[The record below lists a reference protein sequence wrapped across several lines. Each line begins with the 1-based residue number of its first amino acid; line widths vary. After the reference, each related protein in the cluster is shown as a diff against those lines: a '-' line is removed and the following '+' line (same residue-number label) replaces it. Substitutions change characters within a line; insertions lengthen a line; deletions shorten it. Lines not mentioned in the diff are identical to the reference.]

1 MKKSLK
7 SFIEENIELIENG
20 EFEVIYSNLLDP
32 FKLNLDANSRYTLI
46 GDFTEALIKAGIDP
60 AKYMKEIPPH
70 YLGGTSLRS
79 YTIPNNITAI
89 GEYAFSG
96 YNGLTE
102 VVIPSTVTSI
112 GAYTFRY
119 CHELRSITYL
129 GTVDQWKGVKK
140 LPGWKKDS
148 SIKKIIC
155 TDGITNPQ

>member
-1 MKKSLK
+1 MKMKKSLK
-7 SFIEENIELIENG
+7 NFIEENIEMIENE
-20 EFEVIYSNLLDP
+20 EFEVIYSD
-32 FKLNLDANSRYTLI
+32 LDADFRYTLI

-96 YNGLTE
+96 YNGLTG

-119 CHELRSITYL
+119 CSELESITYL
-129 GTVDQWKGVKK
+129 GTIDQWKEVKK

-155 TDGITNPQ
+155 ADGITNPQ

>member
-7 SFIEENIELIENG
+7 NFIEENIELIENE
-20 EFEVIYSNLLDP
+20 EFEVIYSD
-32 FKLNLDANSRYTLI
+32 LDADFRYTLI

-79 YTIPNNITAI
+79 YTIPNSITAI

-96 YNGLTE
+96 YNGLAE

-129 GTVDQWKGVKK
+129 GTVDQWKEVKK

-155 TDGITNPQ
+155 ADGITNPQ

>member
-7 SFIEENIELIENG
+7 NFIEENIELIENG
-20 EFEVIYSNLLDP
+20 EFEVIYSD
-32 FKLNLDANSRYTLI
+32 LDADFRYTLI

-60 AKYMKEIPPH
+60 AKYMKEIPSH

-129 GTVDQWKGVKK
+129 GTVSQWKEVKK

-155 TDGITNPQ
+155 ADGITNPQ

>member
-1 MKKSLK
+1 MKMKKSLK
-7 SFIEENIELIENG
+7 NFIEENIEMIENE
-20 EFEVIYSNLLDP
+20 EFDVIYSD
-32 FKLNLDANSRYTLI
+32 LDADFRYTLI

-96 YNGLTE
+96 YNGLTG
-102 VVIPSTVTSI
+102 VVMPSTVTSI
-112 GAYTFRY
+112 GAYAFRY
-119 CHELRSITYL
+119 CSELESITYL
-129 GTVDQWKGVKK
+129 GTIDQWKEVKK

-155 TDGITNPQ
+155 ADGITNPQ

>member
-1 MKKSLK
+1 MKMKKSLK
-7 SFIEENIELIENG
+7 NFIEENIEMIENE
-20 EFEVIYSNLLDP
+20 EFKVIYSD
-32 FKLNLDANSRYTLI
+32 LDADFRCTLI

-112 GAYTFRY
+112 GAYAFRY
-119 CHELRSITYL
+119 CSELESITYL
-129 GTVDQWKGVKK
+129 GTIDQWKEVKK
-140 LPGWKKDS
+140 LPGWKKDF

-155 TDGITNPQ
+155 ADGITNPQ

>member
-1 MKKSLK
+1 MKMKKSLK
-7 SFIEENIELIENG
+7 NFIEENIELIENG
-20 EFEVIYSNLLDP
+20 EFEVIYSD
-32 FKLNLDANSRYTLI
+32 LDADFRYTLI

-60 AKYMKEIPPH
+60 AKFMKEIPPH

-96 YNGLTE
+96 YNGLTG

-119 CHELRSITYL
+119 CRELESITYL
-129 GTVDQWKGVKK
+129 GTIDQWKEVKK

>member
-1 MKKSLK
+1 MKIKRSLK
-7 SFIEENIELIENG
+7 NFIEENIELIENG
-20 EFEVIYSNLLDP
+20 EFEVIYSD
-32 FKLNLDANSRYTLI
+32 LDADFRYTFI

-96 YNGLTE
+96 YNGLAE

-112 GAYTFRY
+112 SARAFRY
-119 CHELRSITYL
+119 CRELESITYL
-129 GTVDQWKGVKK
+129 GTVDQWKEVKK

-155 TDGITNPQ
+155 ADGITNPQ

>member
-7 SFIEENIELIENG
+7 NFIEENIELIENE
-20 EFEVIYSNLLDP
+20 EFEVIYSD
-32 FKLNLDANSRYTLI
+32 LDADFRYTLI

-102 VVIPSTVTSI
+102 VIIPSAVTSI

-119 CHELRSITYL
+119 CRGLMSITYL

-148 SIKKIIC
+148 SIEKIIC

>member
-7 SFIEENIELIENG
+7 NFIEENIELIENE
-20 EFEVIYSNLLDP
+20 EFEVIYSD
-32 FKLNLDANSRYTLI
+32 LDADFRYTLI

-60 AKYMKEIPPH
+60 AIYMKEIPPH

-119 CHELRSITYL
+119 CHELRSIIYL

>member
-1 MKKSLK
+1 MKIKRSLK
-7 SFIEENIELIENG
+7 NFIEENIELIENG
-20 EFEVIYSNLLDP
+20 EFEVIYSD
-32 FKLNLDANSRYTLI
+32 LDADFRYTFI

-129 GTVDQWKGVKK
+129 GTVDQWKEVKK

-155 TDGITNPQ
+155 ADGITNPQ

>member
-1 MKKSLK
+1 MKMKKSLK
-7 SFIEENIELIENG
+7 NFIEENIELIENG
-20 EFEVIYSNLLDP
+20 EFEVIYSD
-32 FKLNLDANSRYTLI
+32 LDADFRYTLI

-79 YTIPNNITAI
+79 YTIPNNVTAI

-96 YNGLTE
+96 YNGLTR

-112 GAYTFRY
+112 GAYAFRY
-119 CHELRSITYL
+119 CSELESITYL
-129 GTVDQWKGVKK
+129 GTVDQWKEVKK

-155 TDGITNPQ
+155 ADGITNPQ

>member
-1 MKKSLK
+1 M
-7 SFIEENIELIENG
+7 IENE
-20 EFEVIYSNLLDP
+20 EFDVIYSD
-32 FKLNLDANSRYTLI
+32 LDADFRYTLI

-96 YNGLTE
+96 YNGLTG
-102 VVIPSTVTSI
+102 VVMPSTVTSI
-112 GAYTFRY
+112 GAYAFRY
-119 CHELRSITYL
+119 CSELESITYL
-129 GTVDQWKGVKK
+129 GTIDQWKEVKK

-155 TDGITNPQ
+155 ADGITNPQ

>member
-7 SFIEENIELIENG
+7 NFIEENIELIENG
-20 EFEVIYSNLLDP
+20 EFEVIYSD
-32 FKLNLDANSRYTLI
+32 LDADFRYTLI

-70 YLGGTSLRS
+70 YLGGTSLGS

-102 VVIPSTVTSI
+102 IVIPSTVTSI

-129 GTVDQWKGVKK
+129 GTVDQWKEVKK

-155 TDGITNPQ
+155 ADGITNPQ

>member
-1 MKKSLK
+1 MKMKKSLK
-7 SFIEENIELIENG
+7 NFIEENIEMIENE
-20 EFEVIYSNLLDP
+20 EFEVIYSD
-32 FKLNLDANSRYTLI
+32 LDADFRYTLI

-96 YNGLTE
+96 YNGLTG

-112 GAYTFRY
+112 GAYAFRY
-119 CHELRSITYL
+119 CSELESITYL
-129 GTVDQWKGVKK
+129 GTIDQWKEVKK

-155 TDGITNPQ
+155 ADGITNPQ

>member
-7 SFIEENIELIENG
+7 NFIEENIEMIENE
-20 EFEVIYSNLLDP
+20 EFDVIYSD
-32 FKLNLDANSRYTLI
+32 LDADFRYTLI

-96 YNGLTE
+96 YNGLTG
-102 VVIPSTVTSI
+102 VVMPSTVTSI
-112 GAYTFRY
+112 GAYAFRY
-119 CHELRSITYL
+119 CSELESITYL
-129 GTVDQWKGVKK
+129 GTIDQWKEVKK

-155 TDGITNPQ
+155 ADGITNPQ

>member
-1 MKKSLK
+1 MKMKKSLK
-7 SFIEENIELIENG
+7 NFIEENIEMIENE
-20 EFEVIYSNLLDP
+20 EFEVIYSD
-32 FKLNLDANSRYTLI
+32 LDADFRYTLI

-96 YNGLTE
+96 YNGLTG

-112 GAYTFRY
+112 CAYAFRY
-119 CHELRSITYL
+119 CSELESITYL
-129 GTVDQWKGVKK
+129 GTIDQWKEVKK

-155 TDGITNPQ
+155 ADGITNPQ

>member
-7 SFIEENIELIENG
+7 NFIEENIEMIENE
-20 EFEVIYSNLLDP
+20 EFEVIYSD
-32 FKLNLDANSRYTLI
+32 LDADFRYTLI

-96 YNGLTE
+96 YNGLTG

-112 GAYTFRY
+112 GAYAFRY
-119 CHELRSITYL
+119 CSELESITYL
-129 GTVDQWKGVKK
+129 GTVDQWKEVKK

-155 TDGITNPQ
+155 ADGITNPQ

>member
-1 MKKSLK
+1 MKIKRSLK
-7 SFIEENIELIENG
+7 NFIEENIELIENG
-20 EFEVIYSNLLDP
+20 EFEVIYSD
-32 FKLNLDANSRYTLI
+32 LDADFRYTFI

-60 AKYMKEIPPH
+60 AKFMKEIPPH

-96 YNGLTE
+96 YNGLTG

-119 CHELRSITYL
+119 CRELESITYL
-129 GTVDQWKGVKK
+129 GTIDQWKEVKK

>member
-7 SFIEENIELIENG
+7 NFIEENIEMIENE
-20 EFEVIYSNLLDP
+20 EFEVIYSD
-32 FKLNLDANSRYTLI
+32 LDADFRYTLI

-96 YNGLTE
+96 YNGLTG

-119 CHELRSITYL
+119 CSELESITYL
-129 GTVDQWKGVKK
+129 GTIDQWKEVKK

-155 TDGITNPQ
+155 ADGITNPQ

>member
-7 SFIEENIELIENG
+7 NFIEENIELIENG
-20 EFEVIYSNLLDP
+20 EFEVIYSD
-32 FKLNLDANSRYTLI
+32 LDADFRYTFI

-129 GTVDQWKGVKK
+129 GTVDQWKEVKK

-148 SIKKIIC
+148 SIKRIIC

>member
-7 SFIEENIELIENG
+7 NFIEENIEMIENE
-20 EFEVIYSNLLDP
+20 EFEVIYSD
-32 FKLNLDANSRYTLI
+32 LDADFRYTLI

-96 YNGLTE
+96 YNGLTG
-102 VVIPSTVTSI
+102 VVIPGTVTSI
-112 GAYTFRY
+112 GAYAFRY
-119 CHELRSITYL
+119 CRELESITYL
-129 GTVDQWKGVKK
+129 GTVDQWKEIKK

-155 TDGITNPQ
+155 ADGITNPQ

>member
-1 MKKSLK
+1 MKIKRSLK
-7 SFIEENIELIENG
+7 NFIEENIELIENG
-20 EFEVIYSNLLDP
+20 EFEVIYSD
-32 FKLNLDANSRYTLI
+32 LDADFRYTLI

-96 YNGLTE
+96 YNGLTG

-129 GTVDQWKGVKK
+129 GTVDQWKEVKK

>member
-1 MKKSLK
+1 MKMKKSLK
-7 SFIEENIELIENG
+7 NFIEENIEMIENE
-20 EFEVIYSNLLDP
+20 EFEVIYSD
-32 FKLNLDANSRYTLI
+32 LDADFRYTLI

-96 YNGLTE
+96 YNGLTG

-112 GAYTFRY
+112 GAYAFSY
-119 CHELRSITYL
+119 CSELESITYL
-129 GTVDQWKGVKK
+129 GTIDQWKEVKK

-155 TDGITNPQ
+155 ADGITNPQ

>member
-7 SFIEENIELIENG
+7 NFIEENIELIENG
-20 EFEVIYSNLLDP
+20 EFEVIYSD
-32 FKLNLDANSRYTLI
+32 LDADFRYTLI

-119 CHELRSITYL
+119 CHELRSIIYL

>member
-7 SFIEENIELIENG
+7 NFIEENIEMIENE
-20 EFEVIYSNLLDP
+20 EFEVIYSD
-32 FKLNLDANSRYTLI
+32 LDADFRYTLI

-96 YNGLTE
+96 YNGLTG

-112 GAYTFRY
+112 GAYAFRY
-119 CHELRSITYL
+119 CSGLESITYL
-129 GTVDQWKGVKK
+129 GTIDQWKEVKK

-155 TDGITNPQ
+155 ADGITNPQ

>member
-1 MKKSLK
+1 MKMKKSLK
-7 SFIEENIELIENG
+7 NFIEENIEMIENE
-20 EFEVIYSNLLDP
+20 EFDVIYSD
-32 FKLNLDANSRYTLI
+32 LDADFRYTLI

-96 YNGLTE
+96 YNGLTG

-112 GAYTFRY
+112 GAYAFRY
-119 CHELRSITYL
+119 CSELESITYL
-129 GTVDQWKGVKK
+129 GTVDQWKEVKK

-155 TDGITNPQ
+155 ADGITNPQ

>member
-1 MKKSLK
+1 MKMKKSLK
-7 SFIEENIELIENG
+7 NFIEENIELIENG
-20 EFEVIYSNLLDP
+20 EFEVIYSD
-32 FKLNLDANSRYTLI
+32 LDADFRYTLI
-46 GDFTEALIKAGIDP
+46 GDFTEALVKAGIDP

-96 YNGLTE
+96 YNGLTG

-112 GAYTFRY
+112 GAYAFRY
-119 CHELRSITYL
+119 CSELESITYL
-129 GTVDQWKGVKK
+129 GTKDQWKEVKK

-155 TDGITNPQ
+155 ADGITNPQ

>member
-7 SFIEENIELIENG
+7 NFIEENIELIENG
-20 EFEVIYSNLLDP
+20 EFEVIYSD
-32 FKLNLDANSRYTLI
+32 LDADFRYTLI

-119 CHELRSITYL
+119 CHELRSIIYL

-155 TDGITNPQ
+155 ADGITNPQ

>member
-1 MKKSLK
+1 MKIKRSLK
-7 SFIEENIELIENG
+7 NFIEENIELIENG
-20 EFEVIYSNLLDP
+20 EFEVIYSD
-32 FKLNLDANSRYTLI
+32 LDADFRYTFI

-79 YTIPNNITAI
+79 YMIPNNITAI

-129 GTVDQWKGVKK
+129 GTVDQWKEVKK

-155 TDGITNPQ
+155 ADGITNPQ

>member
-7 SFIEENIELIENG
+7 NFIEENIELIENG
-20 EFEVIYSNLLDP
+20 EFEVIYSD
-32 FKLNLDANSRYTLI
+32 LDADFRYTLI

-129 GTVDQWKGVKK
+129 GTVDQWKEVKK
-140 LPGWKKDS
+140 LPGWKKILLLRKLSAQMELLIHNDLA
-148 SIKKIIC
+148 
-155 TDGITNPQ
+155 

>member
-7 SFIEENIELIENG
+7 NFIEENIELIENG
-20 EFEVIYSNLLDP
+20 EFEVIYSD
-32 FKLNLDANSRYTLI
+32 LDADFRYTLI

-129 GTVDQWKGVKK
+129 GTVDQWKEVKK

>member
-1 MKKSLK
+1 MKMKKSLK
-7 SFIEENIELIENG
+7 NFIEENIEMIENE
-20 EFEVIYSNLLDP
+20 EFEVIYSD
-32 FKLNLDANSRYTLI
+32 LDADFRYTLI

-96 YNGLTE
+96 YNGLTG

-112 GAYTFRY
+112 GAYAFRY
-119 CHELRSITYL
+119 CSGLESITYL
-129 GTVDQWKGVKK
+129 GTIDQWKEVKK

-155 TDGITNPQ
+155 ADGITNPQ

>member
-7 SFIEENIELIENG
+7 NFIEENIELIENG
-20 EFEVIYSNLLDP
+20 EFEVIYSD
-32 FKLNLDANSRYTLI
+32 LDADFRYTLI

-102 VVIPSTVTSI
+102 VVIPGTVTSI

-129 GTVDQWKGVKK
+129 GTVDQWKEVKK

-155 TDGITNPQ
+155 ADGITNPQ

>member
-7 SFIEENIELIENG
+7 NFIEENIELIENG
-20 EFEVIYSNLLDP
+20 EFEVIYSD
-32 FKLNLDANSRYTLI
+32 LDADFRYTLI

-129 GTVDQWKGVKK
+129 GTVDQWKEVKK

-155 TDGITNPQ
+155 ADGITNPQ

>member
-7 SFIEENIELIENG
+7 NFIEENIELIENG
-20 EFEVIYSNLLDP
+20 EFEVIYSD
-32 FKLNLDANSRYTLI
+32 LDADFRYTLI

-79 YTIPNNITAI
+79 YTIPNNIAAI

-129 GTVDQWKGVKK
+129 GTVSQWKEVKK

-155 TDGITNPQ
+155 ADGITNPQ

>member
-1 MKKSLK
+1 MKMKKSLK
-7 SFIEENIELIENG
+7 NFIEENIEMIENE
-20 EFEVIYSNLLDP
+20 EFEVIYSD
-32 FKLNLDANSRYTLI
+32 LDADFRYTLI

-96 YNGLTE
+96 YNGLTG

-112 GAYTFRY
+112 GAYAFRY
-119 CHELRSITYL
+119 CSELESITYL
-129 GTVDQWKGVKK
+129 GTVDQWKEVKK

-155 TDGITNPQ
+155 ADGITNPQ

>member
-1 MKKSLK
+1 MKMKKSLK
-7 SFIEENIELIENG
+7 NFIEENIEMIENE
-20 EFEVIYSNLLDP
+20 EFEVIYSD
-32 FKLNLDANSRYTLI
+32 LDADFRYTLI

-79 YTIPNNITAI
+79 YTVPNNITAI

-112 GAYTFRY
+112 GAYAFRY
-119 CHELRSITYL
+119 CSELESITYL
-129 GTVDQWKGVKK
+129 GTIDQWKEVKK